1 MIVIHSIQAPT
12 LNKEAHLAT
21 WIVIGIVVV
30 LVIVLIAAAIGMY
43 NGLVRAR
50 LRVKEAWS
58 GIDVQL
64 KRRASLVPNL
74 VETVKGYAT
83 HEREVF
89 ENVTRA
95 RSMLQQAGTPADA
108 AQANNMLTQ
117 TLRSLFAV
125 AEAYPDLKANQNF
138 LELQRELSD
147 IEEKIAY
154 ARQFY
159 NSNVLSYNE
168 KTATVPT
175 NIFAGM
181 FNFEP
186 EEFFEAEDEARQDVR
201 VSFDATPAIT
211 PPSNVPPPPGA
222 P

>member
-1 MIVIHSIQAPT
+1 MNTLIVVGI
-12 LNKEAHLAT
+12 
-21 WIVIGIVVV
+21 IVAAVVV
-30 LVIVLIAAAIGMY
+30 LGFILVGLY
-43 NGLVRAR
+43 NSLVQGR
-50 LRVKEAWS
+50 LRVKEAYS

-74 VETVKGYAT
+74 VETVKGYAA
-83 HEREVF
+83 HEKEVL

-95 RSMLQQAGTPADA
+95 RAMLQQAGSPGQA
-108 AQANNMLTQ
+108 AEANNMLTS

-159 NSNVLSYNE
+159 NSNVLSYNT
-168 KTATVPT
+168 KTATFPSV
-175 NIFAGM
+175 IFAGM
-181 FNFEP
+181 FGFKP
-186 EEFFEAEDEARQDVR
+186 EEFFEAEEEERQDIK
-201 VSFDATPAIT
+201 VSFA
-211 PPSNVPPPPGA
+211 PPPAA
-222 P
+222 PPPAATT

>member
-1 MIVIHSIQAPT
+1 M
-12 LNKEAHLAT
+12 AT
-21 WIVIGIVVV
+21 WIVLGIVAVVVIV
-30 LVIVLIAAAIGMY
+30 LVIAVIGMY

-95 RSMLQQAGTPADA
+95 RAMLQQAGTPHDA
-108 AQANNMLTQ
+108 AEANNMLTQ

-168 KTATVPT
+168 KTATFPT
-175 NIFAGM
+175 VIFANM
-181 FNFEP
+181 FNFDP

-201 VSFDATPAIT
+201 VSFDAGTAAPPA
-211 PPSNVPPPPGA
+211 SAPPGSPTSGAA